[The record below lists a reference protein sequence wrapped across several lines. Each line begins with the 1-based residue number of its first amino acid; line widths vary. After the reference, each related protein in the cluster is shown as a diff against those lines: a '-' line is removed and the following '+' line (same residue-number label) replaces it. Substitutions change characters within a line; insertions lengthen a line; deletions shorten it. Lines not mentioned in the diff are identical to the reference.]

1 MKRMSQYVPAMGV
14 LALCFFNPW
23 GFAALPDVGLILIG
37 LLATT
42 ALVIAVRGGSLVV
55 DKTMVFLGVAIT
67 TALIVSLL
75 SNAPF
80 LSIFGGLTRSS
91 GVLSMAVWFIAL
103 LAGLQFNGDV
113 TQRERQL
120 LALGRASAFFALLVV
135 LGRLGIAVVPF
146 PESTRATGPLG
157 SSAFSGAV
165 LSFAMPIGI
174 VRLFCHEIRLRYEAI
189 FSLML
194 TTAALA
200 ATGARASWLGAV
212 VGGLFALVI
221 MLRKN
226 DVDNVSLVGLRQI
239 VLGLVAVL
247 VIGTSAIFAF
257 DTSSRVTAVAEND
270 GTAAGR
276 FVLWETGLRAIAQD
290 PLIGVGFDQQ
300 ESALAEK
307 LPSDFEQRFGDSV
320 IPDRAH
326 NWLIDMWL
334 GGGIFT
340 VLAMAIAIVIALR
353 RCDRDPLGQAIQF
366 GVIGYLVQAQF
377 NFSLPGVEAAV
388 WLLLGVAISPNS
400 RRVKLAIQPVIPTA
414 ILGALLTV
422 PFVLNVVADTQLE
435 RGRVS
440 ELDGD
445 IAQAQNLYESASSL
459 ASWQPAFEEVIS
471 RFGIRNGDGVLA
483 RASAA
488 EAASRSGNQLRW
500 RELQGEALLASGEFA
515 DARDWFQSLID
526 ESPFDSSL
534 FVGLGQA
541 QIGLADTGGALVA
554 FNTALQINPDSELAQ
569 AGLEQVTDNK

>member
-42 ALVIAVRGGSLVV
+42 ALVFAVRGGSLVV
-55 DKTMVFLGVAIT
+55 DKTSMFLGVAIT
-67 TALIVSLL
+67 VALIVSLL
-75 SNAPF
+75 SGSP
-80 LSIFGGLTRSS
+80 LISIFGGLTRSS

-103 LAGLQFNGDV
+103 LAGLQFNGDL

-120 LALGRASAFFALLVV
+120 VVLGRASVFFALLVV
-135 LGRLGIAVVPF
+135 LGRLGIAVVPS

-165 LSFAMPIGI
+165 LAFAMPIGI

-194 TTAALA
+194 MTAALV
-200 ATGARASWLGAV
+200 ATGARASWLGAAVSGLIAIV
-212 VGGLFALVI
+212 V

-226 DVDNVSLVGLRQI
+226 DVDNMSSIGLRQI

-247 VIGTSAIFAF
+247 VIGASAMFAF
-257 DTSSRVTAVAEND
+257 DTSSRVTTVAEND

-340 VLAMAIAIVIALR
+340 VLALSLAIVVALR
-353 RCDRDPLGQAIQF
+353 RCRRDPLGLAIQF

-388 WLLLGVAISPNS
+388 WLLLGVAIAPNS

-414 ILGALLTV
+414 IFGALLTV

-435 RGRVS
+435 RGQDS
-440 ELDGD
+440 EQDGD
-445 IAQAQNLYESASSL
+445 IAHAQDLYESAKSM
-459 ASWQPAFEEVIS
+459 ASWQPALEEVIA
-471 RFGIRNGDGVLA
+471 RFGMRTDAYELA
-483 RASAA
+483 QAAADRAV
-488 EAASRSGNQLRW
+488 SRSGGQLRW
-500 RELQGEALLASGEFA
+500 RELQGEVLIASEQYA
-515 DARDWFQSLID
+515 AARDIYQALIR
-526 ESPFDSSL
+526 ERPNDSSL
-534 FVGLGQA
+534 YVGLGAA
-541 QIGLADTGGALVA
+541 QLGLMDTGGALVA
-554 FNTALQINPDSELAQ
+554 FNTALLINPESASAQ
-569 AGLEQVTDNK
+569 AGLAEISRR